1 MQQEQEHELE
11 ETYYSE
17 DDWEEAYG
25 MEPLWQ
31 IPDCEHLCDISR
43 IERFALERGIT
54 RLQTIVREG
63 NIRKGYIAE
72 LEAANTDGEDTD
84 SDGEEPNECDQCG
97 DQSHKYSTEVCPPI
111 GDGYYCHECIT
122 KSNLIKKNPVAL

>member
-1 MQQEQEHELE
+1 MPVNKDTSSEEE

-54 RLQTIVREG
+54 RLQTIVRRSRG
-63 NIRKGYIAE
+63 
-72 LEAANTDGEDTD
+72 
-84 SDGEEPNECDQCG
+84 
-97 DQSHKYSTEVCPPI
+97 
-111 GDGYYCHECIT
+111 
-122 KSNLIKKNPVAL
+122 ALAPLPEKCV